1 MNAYLVERYLPDL
14 SEADLRLALERARA
28 RCAEL
33 SASGTPIRY
42 LGSTFLPGEES
53 CLCRF
58 EAEQAEIV
66 ARANELAELPFSRI
80 TEAMAIGCNGR

>member
-1 MNAYLVERYLPDL
+1 MHDYLVERYLPDL
-14 SEADLRLALERARA
+14 SEADLRTALDRARA

-33 SASGTPIRY
+33 SATGTPVRY
-42 LGSTFLPGEES
+42 LGSTFLPGEEA

-58 EAEQAEIV
+58 EAEREETV

-80 TEAMAIGCNGR
+80 TEALAIGSDGG